1 MNEWDILNYKS
12 NNEIQYKKPGLSYF
26 FKSNELKAV
35 TDWNNSSK
43 SFSCNNILLHPESG
57 CDVFRLTTMND
68 GTVNPFGV
76 YEFLNREIIRRKIP
90 IIYDDYNLSRM
101 NNSYLIQTKKERFNS
116 KYLIISAGSGSR
128 SILYELG
135 IDIPMMTCLI
145 SSIYANNKYSFNE
158 NFVKNGLI
166 IKKNTNNIMIGDNS
180 SIGII
185 LNRYNISSYLKYS
198 KLINPNIRKK
208 FFWRE
213 SNLSQHKYNKWLFN
227 SIEYRRIISAA
238 SRLFNDNIECI
249 QTCTALMDIMPDE
262 NPIIDIIDN
271 DHILIA
277 TGFSG
282 SGLTIAPA
290 VGIILSEIITG
301 DRSKFNVI
309 NKHRHFSISRFLT

>member
-1 MNEWDILNYKS
+1 MNEWNILNYKS
-12 NNEIQYKKPGLSYF
+12 NNEIKYKKPGLSYF
-26 FKSNELKAV
+26 FKSDELKAV

-166 IKKNTNNIMIGDNS
+166 IKKIQ
-180 SIGII
+180 II
-185 LNRYNISSYLKYS
+185 L
-198 KLINPNIRKK
+198 
-208 FFWRE
+208 
-213 SNLSQHKYNKWLFN
+213 
-227 SIEYRRIISAA
+227 
-238 SRLFNDNIECI
+238 
-249 QTCTALMDIMPDE
+249 
-262 NPIIDIIDN
+262 
-271 DHILIA
+271 
-277 TGFSG
+277 
-282 SGLTIAPA
+282 
-290 VGIILSEIITG
+290 
-301 DRSKFNVI
+301 
-309 NKHRHFSISRFLT
+309 